1 MLIYVKCTEICTF
14 TRTVNHMKSILTV
27 LFSFYLLTAISQEQK
42 NIELLDHWFTD
53 TLLTSSTSV
62 RFSGC
67 WGFTRNDEEYAIIG
81 STEGTHFF
89 RLSASN
95 TLVPCGF
102 VEGKFSSAQV
112 IHREFKTFGNYAY
125 SICDEG
131 NSSLQIIDL
140 SYLPDSVVKV
150 ADLQDDRF
158 GKIHNL
164 TIDTANA
171 LLFACLVTPINSG
184 IPLSMVPL
192 RVFSLQDPLNP
203 ILLWE
208 GPGDIP
214 EVHDCYVRNRMAFLN
229 CGMDGLRVYD
239 FTNPGAPIYKSNLTF
254 YQDQGYNHQ
263 GWLSPDGSTY
273 VFADE
278 TNGKRIKK
286 CSVSSNFD
294 IEVNG
299 YFGTN
304 WQAGSVPHNLMI
316 TNDFAFVAHYN
327 EGLRIYDIRATFPR
341 EIAAYDT
348 YPTTSNF
355 KMNGAW
361 GIYSEYPSQ
370 RIIVSDRQNGL
381 FLFQF
386 DRALFETPS
395 DTSFIVYPNPIP
407 VGELLTLRT
416 PGDQLSDFTVQ
427 VYDQLGQLVEEQVVT
442 MKSYLKLNVPLT
454 AGIYSI
460 KIKFKNYL
468 GEEVFVVK
476 RFIVTN

>member
-1 MLIYVKCTEICTF
+1 MLINVKCREICTF
-14 TRTVNHMKSILTV
+14 TRTVNTMKCILTALV
-27 LFSFYLLTAISQEQK
+27 CFSSLFAFSQEQK
-42 NIELLDHWFTD
+42 NIELLDHWFSD
-53 TLLTSSTSV
+53 TLITSSTSV

-67 WGFTRNDEEYAIIG
+67 WGFTRNGLEYAIIG

-89 RLSASN
+89 ALSEAN
-95 TLVPCGF
+95 KLVPCGF

-125 SICDEG
+125 SVCDEG

-158 GKIHNL
+158 GKIHNI

-171 LLFACLVTPINSG
+171 LLFACLVTPISSG

-203 ILLWE
+203 VLLWE

-214 EVHDCYVRNRMAFLN
+214 EVHDCYVRDKMAILN

-239 FTNPGAPIYKSNLTF
+239 FTIPSAPVYKSNLTF

-263 GWLSPDGSTY
+263 GWLSPDGMTY

-294 IEVNG
+294 IEVDG

-304 WQAGSVPHNLMI
+304 WQNGSVPHNLMI
-316 TNDFAFVAHYN
+316 TNEFAFVAHYN

-348 YPTTSNF
+348 YTQTSNF
-355 KMNGAW
+355 NMNGAW
-361 GIYSEYPSQ
+361 GIFSAYPSE

-386 DRALFETPS
+386 NRALFENPS
-395 DTSFIVYPNPIP
+395 SASFLVYPNPIES
-407 VGELLTLRT
+407 GEVITLRT
-416 PGDQLSDFTVQ
+416 PGDQLAEFSVTIFNA
-427 VYDQLGQLVEEQVVT
+427 LGQAIECVAVEN
-442 MKSYLKLNVPLT
+442 KSYLEFSAPNS
-454 AGIYSI
+454 AGVYSI
-460 KIKFKNYL
+460 KISYINYL
-468 GEEVFVVK
+468 GEADKTVQ
-476 RFIVTN
+476 RIIVTN

>member
-1 MLIYVKCTEICTF
+1 
-14 TRTVNHMKSILTV
+14 MKSILSV
-27 LFSFYLLTAISQEQK
+27 VICFYSLFAIAQEQK
-42 NIELLDHWFTD
+42 NIDLLDHWYSD
-53 TLLTSSTSV
+53 TLITSSTSV
-62 RFSGC
+62 RYSGC
-67 WGFTRNDEEYAIIG
+67 WGFTRHGSEYAIIG

-89 RLSASN
+89 HLNESN
-95 TLVPCGF
+95 TLIPCGF

-164 TIDTANA
+164 SIDTTNA
-171 LLFACLVTPINSG
+171 LLFACLVTPISSG

-203 ILLWE
+203 VLLWE

-214 EVHDCYVRNRMAFLN
+214 EVHDCYVRNNIAILN

-239 FTNPGAPIYKSNLTF
+239 FTNPSAPIYKSNLTF

-263 GWLSPDGSTY
+263 GWLSPDGLTY

-286 CSVSSNFD
+286 CSVSSNCT
-294 IEVNG
+294 IEVDG

-304 WQAGSVPHNLMI
+304 WQNGSVPHNLMI
-316 TNDFAFVAHYN
+316 TNEFAFVAHYN
-327 EGLRIYDIRATFPR
+327 EGLRIYDIRAAFPR
-341 EIAAYDT
+341 EIASYDT
-348 YPTTSNF
+348 YTAETNF

-361 GIYSEYPSQ
+361 GVYSEYPSQ
-370 RIIVSDRQNGL
+370 RIVVSDRQHGL

-386 DRALFETPS
+386 NRSLFEHPS
-395 DTSFIVYPNPIP
+395 DTSFLVYPNPVQQGAPII
-407 VGELLTLRT
+407 LRT
-416 PGDQLSDFTVQ
+416 PGDQLSEFSVQ
-427 VYDQLGQLVEEQVVT
+427 VFDQMGQLIVEQTVSNASFLEMLSPT
-442 MKSYLKLNVPLT
+442 T
-454 AGIYSI
+454 AGIYFL
-460 KIKFKNYL
+460 KIAYINYL
-468 GEEVFVVK
+468 GESAFAV
-476 RFIVTN
+476 RMLSVTN